1 MAIRDF
7 LIFDDTTPVP
17 EEAQLGS
24 GDTARLML
32 DSARAMV
39 VLTEAEA
46 DVFVIDTVAGIVT
59 MSSVGVSGAI
69 PTLAFYDTD
78 CGDGDV
84 SASIV
89 VDATTTTTNIEEVDF
104 SIYQQKTGT
113 LTRTFFSDID
123 QGIWLYPLGESANPV
138 SITTGGDLNIA
149 SKLTHDGDAD
159 TYLQFSA
166 DQLQLIVGGATAFNY
181 DEGALNTLAIDQEG
195 TADISFGG
203 GNVFIGG
210 SEGSYDTKVGVGTIT
225 PLRQLSIS
233 KDSDNADIGIY
244 CYHDTEASSS
254 RLFFNK
260 ADGSEASP
268 TLVDDNAVL
277 GEIISAGYDGVNF
290 GTIGA
295 RIKFIV
301 NGTPTTNRMPTD
313 IEFYTAEGAGDDDIA
328 LAMTIGKT
336 GNVTPTQHL
345 LISAGNN
352 VYLDGGGDTY
362 IKQSSADIVS
372 HFVGGVEAL
381 TIKEATNIIVGIQNA
396 SPEAWHSSFTAL
408 QLGGNASLMA
418 GTSQVAGAQAN
429 FAQNLYYD
437 GAWRYIATDKA
448 SRYKQVN
455 GTHEFYVVASGSAD
469 ASISGT
475 EVNALTIANNANIG
489 IETENLATWTSTV
502 SALQVGGTAGLSSQT
517 TQANSTFTLL
527 SQNAYNDGSWK
538 YLSTNVDDQAS
549 HIVMVDGSTQFKT
562 AIAGSADSAVTWI
575 TQLVLANNSSGLSA
589 TFGGDII
596 VPQGNKVSLNA
607 GGDTYITEFVDN
619 QMRLTVAGTDRV
631 KIDGDGFGGITAG
644 EPLIRARTVAT
655 ATTPVYS
662 IVGST
667 GYGLGGA
674 PASNY
679 VSMIANSAEAM
690 RWTETGGVITIEH
703 FGLVADTA
711 SAGIT
716 ASVTQTQG
724 QQPLTARF
732 NQISTVG
739 NANDVVTLASLPAS
753 GSISQTVAN
762 DGANTLQI
770 FPASG
775 DDLGAGVDTS
785 ITLAPGGIFTFRS
798 FNATTWKVV

>member
-1 MAIRDF
+1 MASIRD
-7 LIFDDTTPVP
+7 LLLFDDVTPQIQ
-17 EEAQLGS
+17 EAQLGS
-24 GDTARLML
+24 GDTARIKL
-32 DSARAMV
+32 DSARA
-39 VLTEAEA
+39 
-46 DVFVIDTVAGIVT
+46 FVITDESDVDVLVVNTLTGAITMAGALT
-59 MSSVGVSGAI
+59 MASLGVSG
-69 PTLAFYDTD
+69 PNPSLDLYDTD
-78 CGDGDV
+78 CSVARINAQMIAQATDTGDG
-84 SASIV
+84 S
-89 VDATTTTTNIEEVDF
+89 EEVDW
-104 SIYQQKTGT
+104 SVYQQVAGT
-113 LTRTFFSDID
+113 LERTIFSDAD
-123 QGIWLYPLGESANPV
+123 QGIWFYPLGETANPV

-149 SKLTHDGDAD
+149 NKLTHDGDAD
-159 TYLQFSA
+159 TYLQFSV
-166 DQLQLIVGGATAFNY
+166 DQAKIIVGGATAFNY

-203 GNVFIGG
+203 GNVFFGGAGG
-210 SEGSYDTKVGVGTIT
+210 S
-225 PLRQLSIS
+225 
-233 KDSDNADIGIY
+233 SD
-244 CYHDTEASSS
+244 
-254 RLFFNK
+254 
-260 ADGSEASP
+260 
-268 TLVDDNAVL
+268 
-277 GEIISAGYDGVNF
+277 
-290 GTIGA
+290 
-295 RIKFIV
+295 
-301 NGTPTTNRMPTD
+301 
-313 IEFYTAEGAGDDDIA
+313 
-328 LAMTIGKT
+328 
-336 GNVTPTQHL
+336 GNVG
-345 LISAGNN
+345 IGN
-352 VYLDGGGDTY
+352 
-362 IKQSSADIVS
+362 S
-372 HFVGGVEAL
+372 
-381 TIKEATNIIVGIQNA
+381 
-396 SPEAWHSSFTAL
+396 SPEAWDTA
-408 QLGGNASLMA
+408 QTAVQIGGNGAFMA
-418 GTSQVAGAQAN
+418 DSTQGAGG
-429 FAQNLYYD
+429 FFHTVQNAYFD
-437 GAWRYIATDKA
+437 DVNNRWEYISTD
-448 SRYKQVN
+448 
-455 GTHEFYVVASGSAD
+455 E
-469 ASISGT
+469 ASIYTQGNGEHLFKVVTSGT
-475 EVNALTIANNANIG
+475 ADNPITWTTALTIANNANIG